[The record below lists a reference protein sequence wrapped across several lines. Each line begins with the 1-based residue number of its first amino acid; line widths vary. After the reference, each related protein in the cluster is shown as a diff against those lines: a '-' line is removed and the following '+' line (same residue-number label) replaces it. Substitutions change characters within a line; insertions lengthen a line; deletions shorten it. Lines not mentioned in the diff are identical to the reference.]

1 MKNFFKCFF
10 LFFSTLISAEIK
22 EHQGILATLYVQDSA
37 EYYANSINVYRSA
50 IDRETAGSVDMDADD
65 HSSPG
70 KPSHEPAQFLI
81 SARRGRSWT
90 AKFPSPWAIGLN
102 PDLWLLSDFRGTTSR
117 GSAGIRARTCRYP

>member
-1 MKNFFKCFF
+1 MYKTENHNENN
-10 LFFSTLISAEIK
+10 LLI
-22 EHQGILATLYVQDSA
+22 
-37 EYYANSINVYRSA
+37 YRSA

-117 GSAGIRARTCRYP
+117 GSAGIRARTSRDDMAFACSSIKRGEFPDQFHGDLDAGDGGVRD

>member
-50 IDRETAGSVDMDADD
+50 IDKLPSVFQAISQINPFF
-65 HSSPG
+65 HIINVFRYG
-70 KPSHEPAQFLI
+70 FLGT
-81 SARRGRSWT
+81 SDG
-90 AKFPSPWAIGLN
+90 
-102 PDLWLLSDFRGTTSR
+102 DLFFGIIFLPILSLFAWFVAFVLYKKGYKIKS
-117 GSAGIRARTCRYP
+117 